1 MSVHIRYP
9 RNSVLLS
16 CILTFFLSFVTAQV
30 SGQPVIRVS
39 PLIWGAQVRLEHQ
52 LPGGSLPTIF
62 GGSLGASVGSTPYL
76 RQPDGVPFEAGQLTD
91 SDRTTSVRS
100 TFLGWNADFSRS
112 LLLNVNDES
121 IFSVFIGYWGRLD
134 SRYDGQ
140 AESTMFLADPLPHDY
155 QGQLLNSLRTGL
167 EFGRVRTVNASPV
180 LEGFDGEI
188 TLEWAPREFFNEFFG
203 IADYTR
209 VTARSRAFLPFLAGG
224 GTREDSRIGLYAG
237 VHAIAD
243 YTSGEHVPVLVR
255 SSFGGRSGRAGLA
268 GTVRGYEP
276 GRFDSIVKAA
286 GGLELRLVGPKTGA
300 AAFMPGAVLYL
311 DGGYYARFETSGS
324 AILEDS
330 GSIAS
335 SGAGISVSL
344 FDAMTLVFYTN
355 YVLSEE
361 LLAGGRFNPLTVGFG
376 YHF

>member
-9 RNSVLLS
+9 RYSFLLS
-16 CILTFFLSFVTAQV
+16 CILTFFLSFVTTQV

-39 PLIWGAQVRLEHQ
+39 PLIWGAQVRLEHE
-52 LPGGSLPTIF
+52 LPVEGLPTVI

-91 SDRTTSVRS
+91 SDLSTSVRS
-100 TFLGWNADFSRS
+100 TFLGWNADFSQS
-112 LLLNVNDES
+112 LLLNRNDES
-121 IFSVFIGYWGRLD
+121 VISVFIGYWGRLD
-134 SRYDGQ
+134 NRYDDQ
-140 AESTMFLADPLPHDY
+140 AESTMFLADPLPDDY
-155 QGQLLNSLRTGL
+155 EGQLLNSLRTGL
-167 EFGRVRTVNASPV
+167 AFGRVRTVDESPV
-180 LEGFDGEI
+180 LEGFDGEV
-188 TLEWAPREFFNEFFG
+188 TFEWAPRALFNEFFG

-209 VTARSRAFLPFLAGG
+209 VTARTRAFHPLLAGG

-237 VHAIAD
+237 IHAIAD
-243 YTSGEHVPVLVR
+243 YTSGNHVPVLVR
-255 SSFGGRSGRAGLA
+255 SSFGGRSGRTGLA

-276 GRFDSIVKAA
+276 GRFDSIAKAA
-286 GGLELRLVGPKTGA
+286 GGLELRLVGPKTGS

-311 DGGYYARFETSGS
+311 DGGYYARFETSES
-324 AILEDS
+324 TILEDR

-335 SGAGISVSL
+335 SGAGVSVSL

-355 YVLSEE
+355 YVLSDE
-361 LLAGGRFNPLTVGFG
+361 LLAGGRLNPLTVGFG